1 MCTQRLD
8 WQCAKLC
15 LEDIYYTT
23 ESDFQRAMV
32 MYFKD
37 LSYDDSELVSLLYL
51 SKYIDLSERLIVW

>member
-1 MCTQRLD
+1 
-8 WQCAKLC
+8 
-15 LEDIYYTT
+15 
-23 ESDFQRAMV
+23 MV